1 MHPKNTTFDHLT
13 ACPDCDLLL
22 SKAET
27 PGGHSI
33 ICPRCGKT
41 ISRRTTDSIIKALAL
56 SIAGLLMYLPA
67 ILLPLMTM
75 KSFGFSDSANIIDSI
90 INFYQNSY
98 YFVSFMVLISA
109 VIFPLVLL
117 TAMLVISLHLYLKRY
132 PSYLA
137 RLFRAYL
144 HLEEWA
150 MVEVYLLGIM
160 VTIIKMND
168 STEINYNT
176 GIFCFTGLVLL
187 NLTVSTVIDHDFF
200 WQTIEDKGKMS
211 QPDTEA
217 LHHLQSGAAI
227 NAARQGLILCHICHK
242 LSPTVLEGNGC
253 PRCGEPLHT
262 RKPSSVSRTLALVLT
277 SVIFLAPANL
287 LPIMRVDF
295 LGIPD
300 RSTIIDGIIYF
311 FQHGSYVIGLIIFT
325 ASVLVPIFKIIGLVI
340 LLISTRPCDLNLLR
354 QKARMFRFITF
365 IGRWSMLDIF
375 VIALLSVLVNFGF
388 FTSVHVAPAATYFC
402 IVVASTMF
410 AVITFDPRIMWD
422 RCYSNGKIASSDNPP
437 INVGNTP

>member
-1 MHPKNTTFDHLT
+1 MHPNTNNFDHLT

-22 SKAET
+22 SRTEA

-33 ICPRCGKT
+33 TCPRCGKT
-41 ISRRTTDSIIKALAL
+41 ISRRTTDSIIKVLAL

-75 KSFGFSDSANIIDSI
+75 ESFGFSDSANILDSI
-90 INFYQNSY
+90 VNFYRNDY

-109 VIFPLVLL
+109 VVFPFMLL
-117 TAMLVISLHLYLKRY
+117 TSIFIISIQLYMKRY
-132 PSYLA
+132 PSYLT
-137 RLFRAYL
+137 RLFRTYL

-168 STEINYNT
+168 TTEINYNT

-187 NLTVSTVIDHDFF
+187 TLTIATVVDNDLF
-200 WQTIEDKGKMS
+200 WQTIERKGKKRRS
-211 QPDTEA
+211 EPA
-217 LHHLQSGAAI
+217 AHHHLLGGAI
-227 NAARQGLILCHICHK
+227 VTAAQQGLTLCHICHK
-242 LSPTVLEGNGC
+242 LSPTALEGKEC
-253 PRCGEPLHT
+253 PRCRETLHT
-262 RKPSSVSRTLALVLT
+262 RKPFSISRTWALVLT
-277 SVIFLAPANL
+277 SSIFLAPANL

-295 LGIPD
+295 LGVPD
-300 RSTIIDGIIYF
+300 RSTIMDGIIYF
-311 FQHGSYVIGLIIFT
+311 FQHRSYFIGLIIFT
-325 ASVLVPIFKIIGLVI
+325 ASILVPIFKIVGLVI
-340 LLISTRPCDLNLLR
+340 LLLSTRPCDLNLLR
-354 QKARMFRFITF
+354 QKARMFRVITF

-375 VIALLSVLVNFGF
+375 VIALLSVLVDFGF

-410 AVITFDPRIMWD
+410 AVITFDPRIIWD
-422 RCYSNGKIASSDNPP
+422 KGNPGGKTASGENSRT
-437 INVGNTP
+437 IVGKTP